1 MRACVSAFHS
11 AFAESPPL
19 YLLFES
25 NHIVTLN
32 VQPGERSRGPCMI
45 CARSSNGHHYSVQ
58 SCEGCK
64 GFFRRSVLHKFKY
77 ECKTGNN
84 DCDLINTSDRQRC
97 QLCRLRT
104 CFEHGMREAFVKK
117 TLRKSRKSK
126 AMVSWRRSVIVEPFT
141 FEQRLLVN
149 ESLTIW
155 LNAINP
161 DARRRITNEVL
172 PNSSA
177 IGKGLA
183 MFTVMTNAKAKLI
196 AQNFSMM
203 SHLHDFT
210 ASEQKIMLNK
220 TMNRAH
226 VSIRS
231 WKLTPYLM
239 NHYFAMTFASSLTNY

>member
-1 MRACVSAFHS
+1 MLLFHVGVFPPSMHS
-11 AFAESPPL
+11 AFFVFRALHHHP
-19 YLLFES
+19 Y
-25 NHIVTLN
+25 

-77 ECKTGNN
+77 ECKTGKNN
-84 DCDLINTSDRQRC
+84 CDLINTSDRQRC

-117 TLRKSRKSK
+117 TLRKSRKNLT
-126 AMVSWRRSVIVEPFT
+126 MVSWRRSVIIEPFT

-172 PNSSA
+172 LNASSVS
-177 IGKGLA
+177 GLA

-203 SHLHDFT
+203 SHLQDFSE
-210 ASEQKIMLNK
+210 SEQKIMLNK

-226 VSIRS
+226 VSISS
-231 WKLTPYLM
+231 WKLA
-239 NHYFAMTFASSLTNY
+239 HI